1 MNKSK
6 PYAAIAVKDV
16 QDLGL
21 ARVMEG
27 LEGPEVWVG
36 IDVSKEFVM
45 VVPCA
50 GPGRFGR
57 PWRVAQPSQLPVLVA
72 LLTELSAARKV
83 TVALEPTGTYADPL
97 RWALTR
103 AKLDVRRIE
112 TKASHDYAEVFDG
125 VPSQHDGKDA
135 AMLAELA
142 MHGKSTAWPLEL
154 KDERD
159 STMRSLVEAADDQ
172 QRVLSVWTG
181 RLEGLLSRHWP
192 EATETLGLDSATLLW
207 ALEKYGGPAGLAKDA
222 DTDVAANITTA
233 QSALL
238 SRGGHWLSAAKV
250 TALIDGA
257 KRTAGVPVNEAERE
271 RIAHCARSALLAMH
285 ELAAVKRK
293 LAKLTEGDAVL
304 ERMSEVVGRPTACV
318 LFTLLGSPLAYDNPR
333 AYLKA
338 AGLNLAER
346 SSGKFQGQLKI
357 SKRGPSMVRKWL
369 YMAAVRLS
377 GTPGGAAWFAA
388 KRERDSGA
396 KGGGRGGGARGGGG
410 GGASGPRRRG
420 TGLIGLVALM
430 RKLQGAIWA
439 VCHKDEAFDVSRMF
453 TGGGGARQAGSA
465 PRRPGAGAAVER
477 APVPV

>member
-6 PYAAIAVKDV
+6 PYAAISVKQV
-16 QDLGL
+16 QELGL
-21 ARVMEG
+21 AQVMEG
-27 LEGPEVWVG
+27 LDGPEVWVG
-36 IDVSKEFVM
+36 IDVSKAFLM
-45 VVPCA
+45 VAPCV

-57 PWRVAQPSQLPVLVA
+57 PWRVAQPSQLGVLVE
-72 LLTELSAARKV
+72 LLTALSATRKV

-159 STMRSLVEAADDQ
+159 STMRALVEAADDQ

-181 RLEGLLSRHWP
+181 RLEGLLARHWP
-192 EATETLGLDSATLLW
+192 EATEALGLDSATLLW
-207 ALEKYGGPAGLAKDA
+207 ALERYGGPAALAEDA
-222 DTDVAANITTA
+222 AAE
-233 QSALL
+233 QALL
-238 SRGGHWLSAAKV
+238 SHGGHWLSAAKV
-250 TALIDGA
+250 QALIDGA
-257 KRTAGVPVNEAERE
+257 RRTAGVPVNEAESQRL
-271 RIAHCARSALLAMH
+271 AHCARSALAAMH
-285 ELAAVKRK
+285 ELKAVKRK
-293 LAKLTEGDAVL
+293 LAKLTKGDAVL
-304 ERMSEVVGRPTACV
+304 ERMSEVAGPPTACV
-318 LFTLLGSPLAYDNPR
+318 LFTLLGSPLAYGHAR

-346 SSGKFQGQLKI
+346 SSGTYRGQLKI
-357 SKRGPSMVRKWL
+357 SKRGPAMARRWL

-377 GTPGGAAWFAA
+377 GTPAGAAWFAA
-388 KRERDSGA
+388 KRARDSGA
-396 KGGGRGGGARGGGG
+396 AGGGRGGGGRGGGA
-410 GGASGPRRRG
+410 GASGPRRRG

-430 RKLQGAIWA
+430 RKLAVALWA
-439 VCHKDEAFDVSRMF
+439 VCHKDQAFDVNRLF
-453 TGGGGARQAGSA
+453 AAENAKPARRAA
-465 PRRPGAGAAVER
+465 PRPKAGAAAEQL
-477 APVPV
+477 PV